1 MRRTNN
7 WALLFIPEG
16 TILHTRVTPS
26 GLLDVYVSQALAQG
40 RPSDENITETIT
52 LSQKNKPSVKAF
64 FKYMDTE
71 ILGIG
76 LNPDAN
82 LNSLAMIQM
91 DLYGELGYNSDTGSR
106 DGVTISYEEFEVIK
120 VDNGTT

>member
-26 GLLDVYVSQALAQG
+26 GLLDVYLSQALAQG
-40 RPSDENITETIT
+40 KPSEENITEIIT

-71 ILGIG
+71 IL
-76 LNPDAN
+76 DMHRKAN
-82 LNSLAMIQM
+82 LNSLDMLQM
-91 DLYGELGYNSDTGSR
+91 DLYGDLGYNSDTGSR
-106 DGVTISYEEFEVIK
+106 DEVTISYEEFEVIK

>member
-40 RPSDENITETIT
+40 KPSEEHITEIIT

-71 ILGIG
+71 IL
-76 LNPDAN
+76 DMHRKAN
-82 LNSLAMIQM
+82 LNSLDMLQM
-91 DLYGELGYNSDTGSR
+91 DLYGDLGYNSDTGSR